1 MGKTHNVYLKI
12 TNNTDHVMTYK
23 TDWFDSG
30 RLADYNSWPQISAG
44 AEVNILCYE
53 KNISF
58 LTGCSGY
65 VTYTMGG
72 TDVTIAFSNPVAG
85 NNKVG
90 VGTNGK
96 GVWDKMS
103 DHNFYRFAERFNFSN
118 GVIKVVFCKCSD
130 GSTNNIEI
138 AVENYD
144 QNSIDYM

>member
-30 RLADYNSWPQISAG
+30 QLADGYDWPQISAG
-44 AEVNILCYE
+44 GGEVKVLCYE
-53 KNISF
+53 KDDSGS
-58 LTGCSGY
+58 GCSGY

-85 NNKVG
+85 TNKLY

-96 GVWDKMS
+96 GVWDEMG
-103 DHNFYRFAERFNFSN
+103 DNNYGRVGFDFYLSN
-118 GVIKVVFCKCSD
+118 GVRKVAFCKCSG
-130 GSTNNIEI
+130 GSTNDVEIEI
-138 AVENYD
+138 ENT
-144 QNSIDYM
+144 NASADYW